1 MTLVAGPGPG
11 VREVVVTE
19 LEMTD
24 PGQLRPGRAP
34 TVDATLVRAGR
45 PAPELSRFFY
55 RAVGGDWYW
64 LDRLDWSYE
73 RWRAWVSAPGHELW
87 TCWVDGVPAGYAE
100 LDRQPHGVVELA
112 YFGLLPDFAGL
123 GLGGWLLTRAVE
135 RAWEVDGTRRVWVH
149 TCELDSPAALANYVA
164 RGFEPCGT
172 TVEHRDV
179 SQPSPG
185 PWRGSR

>member
-19 LEMTD
+19 LEMTA
-24 PGQLRPGRAP
+24 PGLLRPGRAP
-34 TVDATLVRAGR
+34 AVEATLVRAER

-64 LDRLDWSYE
+64 LDRLDWTYDQ
-73 RWRAWVSAPGHELW
+73 WRAWVGSPGHELW
-87 TCWVDGVPAGYAE
+87 SCWVDGVPAGYAE
-100 LDRQPHGVVELA
+100 LDRQPGGDVELA
-112 YFGLLPDFAGL
+112 YFGLLPGFAGL

-135 RAWEVDGTRRVWVH
+135 RAWQVEGTRRVWVH
-149 TCELDSPAALANYVA
+149 TCDLDSPTALANYRA
-164 RGFEPCGT
+164 RGFVPCGT

-179 SQPSPG
+179 SAPSPG

>member
-1 MTLVAGPGPG
+1 MTLVDGPGPG
-11 VREVVVTE
+11 VREVVVTD

-24 PGQLRPGRAP
+24 PARLRPGRTP
-34 TVDATLVRAGR
+34 DVEATLVRAAR

-64 LDRLDWSYE
+64 VDRLDWTYGQ
-73 RWRAWVSAPGHELW
+73 WTDWVSRPGHELW

-100 LDRQPHGVVELA
+100 LDRVGDDVEVA
-112 YFGLLPDFAGL
+112 YFGLLPAFTGL

-135 RAWEVDGTRRVWVH
+135 RAWQGDGVRRVWLH
-149 TCELDSPAALANYVA
+149 TCDLDSPGALANYRA

-172 TVEHRDV
+172 SVEHRDLRT
-179 SQPSPG
+179 PSPG